1 MNDNV
6 VRYPELSNTERLPV
20 VVSVSKS
27 DCFKFLENSII
38 WGPHFSV
45 TQVGLGLSIFL
56 SRH

>member
-27 DCFKFLENSII
+27 ICFKFLENSII
-38 WGPHFSV
+38 LGSHFSV
-45 TQVGLGLSIFL
+45 TQAGLGLSIFI
-56 SRH
+56 SH